1 MSGILAR
8 TAIRTATRTAPRRSR
23 GFAQAVAESENP
35 ALKTYLAEEQ
45 ALASHAAHTSDLWRK
60 ISFYVCVPAIA
71 VCCAWVYNVET
82 EHAAH
87 VEHIKHE
94 NGGEL
99 PETPAYDYLNRRGKP
114 FPWGMNSLFFNPH
127 ANKNMEDA

>member
-1 MSGILAR
+1 MSTLAR
-8 TAIRTATRTAPRRSR
+8 ISFRSAVRNAPRRSR

-35 ALKTYLAEEQ
+35 GLQKYLAEDK
-45 ALASHAAHTSDLWRK
+45 ALAHHAAQASNLWRK

-71 VCCAWVYNVET
+71 TCTAWVYNVES

-87 VEHIKHE
+87 LEHIKEE

-99 PETPAYDYLNRRGKP
+99 PETPEFDFLNRRMKP
-114 FPWGMNSLFFNPH
+114 FPWGMNALFYNPH
-127 ANKNMEDA
+127 ANKNMEDE